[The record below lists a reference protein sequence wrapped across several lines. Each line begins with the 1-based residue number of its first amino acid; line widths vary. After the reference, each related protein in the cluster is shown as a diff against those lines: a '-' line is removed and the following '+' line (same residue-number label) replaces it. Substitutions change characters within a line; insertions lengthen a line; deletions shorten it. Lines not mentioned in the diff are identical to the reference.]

1 MLKDWSS
8 INDVGK
14 QAVQFRGR
22 IEVIVPACVRGIGRI
37 SRGQLR
43 NPSQDS
49 VGTACAKSG
58 MKREM
63 GHQVARNVLP
73 GHSQ

>member
-1 MLKDWSS
+1 MK
-8 INDVGK
+8 K
-14 QAVQFRGR
+14 
-22 IEVIVPACVRGIGRI
+22 IGRI

-63 GHQVARNVLP
+63 GHQVALHILHTVAATEV
-73 GHSQ
+73 GT